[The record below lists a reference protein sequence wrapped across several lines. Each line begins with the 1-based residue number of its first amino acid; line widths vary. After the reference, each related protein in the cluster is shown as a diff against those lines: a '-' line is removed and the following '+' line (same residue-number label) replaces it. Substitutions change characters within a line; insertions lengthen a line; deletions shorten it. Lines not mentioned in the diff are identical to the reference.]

1 MWTTKFKLSSRMIA
15 LTAMMGALGNTL
27 SAVSIGLTKVGQI
40 GLDLSHVA
48 TFIAAIYGG
57 PLMGFLV
64 GLISGF
70 IPGLYFGPMGGLA
83 WLGLIGL
90 PVGKSLTGLTT
101 GVLYRLFNVGQ
112 RKHPSLFT
120 VPVALLGYAPECL
133 FTAFFFLVLVP
144 YFLGWVSVS
153 LLIYILIKAWIEI
166 ALMSVFMGALTG
178 NDGFSN
184 FMVNFFTIRK
194 LK

>member
-1 MWTTKFKLSSRMIA
+1 MWPKNVGLSSRVIA

-57 PLMGFLV
+57 PFMGFLV
-64 GLISGF
+64 GLIGGF
-70 IPGLYFGPMGGLA
+70 VPGLYFGPMGGLA
-83 WLGLIGL
+83 WLGFVGL

-101 GVLYRLFNVGQ
+101 GVFYKLFNVSQ

-120 VPVALLGYAPECL
+120 VPVVLVGYAPECL

-166 ALMSVFMGALTG
+166 ALMGVFMGALAG
-178 NDGFSN
+178 NGGFSDFMIN
-184 FMVNFFTIRK
+184 FLTIHKVR
-194 LK
+194 